1 MTKRDKLISRFLSMP
16 SDFTWNELVKVMN
29 SFGYQ
34 QISGGKTGGLRVRFI
49 HAKHPPA
56 TLHKPHPRPILKR
69 YQLEDI
75 IDLLTTEGL
84 L

>member
-1 MTKRDKLISRFLSMP
+1 MPKRDKLISRFLSMQ

-34 QISGGKTGGLRVRFI
+34 QISGGKTGGSRVRFI
-49 HAKHPPA
+49 HAKYPPA
-56 TLHKPHPRPILKR
+56 ILHKPHPRPILKR

-75 IDLLTTEGL
+75 IDLLTSEGL